1 MRILGVRNRRD
12 ICRATAALLLFTAS
26 AAGQIPDKF
35 ENLQVLPKTISK
47 KDLVATM
54 VNISLATGL
63 RCENCHV
70 GEGGPELKNMTY
82 PADDKET
89 KRTARIM
96 LRMVQAINQDYITN
110 LGRESPIK
118 VECATCHHG
127 VSRPQTLQALLA
139 DTIDRKGLSAAVAQ
153 YRDLRKDYYGSGAY
167 DFRDVSLNQ
176 LGEAL
181 LVKDKAKDAAAILE
195 LNVEFN
201 PQSSGAHYRLAEAY
215 RSVGELEMARK
226 NYEKTLELDPHYD
239 RAKARLDELRKG
251 PKAGTVPR

>member
-1 MRILGVRNRRD
+1 MRILGVRYRRD

-47 KDLVATM
+47 KDLVAAM

-139 DTIDRKGLSAAVAQ
+139 ETLDRKGLTAAVAQ
-153 YRDLRKDYYGSGAY
+153 YRDLRKDYYGRALTTSETS
-167 DFRDVSLNQ
+167 VSISWEKPCLSRIKRRPSRQ
-176 LGEAL
+176 FWSLTSSS
-181 LVKDKAKDAAAILE
+181 IHSPRE
-195 LNVEFN
+195 LTI
-201 PQSSGAHYRLAEAY
+201 A
-215 RSVGELEMARK
+215 
-226 NYEKTLELDPHYD
+226 
-239 RAKARLDELRKG
+239 
-251 PKAGTVPR
+251 